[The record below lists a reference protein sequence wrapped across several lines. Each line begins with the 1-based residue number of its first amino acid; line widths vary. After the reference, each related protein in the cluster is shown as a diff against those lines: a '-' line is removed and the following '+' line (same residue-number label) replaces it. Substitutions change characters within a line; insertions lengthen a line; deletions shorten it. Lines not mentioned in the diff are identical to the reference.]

1 MKSPS
6 SSAAGSISD
15 PLIDEVRLARQ
26 ELCAGLGNDIE
37 KLCDH
42 LRQIEK
48 KYEARLRRQPQSQD
62 RAREV

>member
-26 ELCAGLGNDIE
+26 ELCARFGNDIE